1 MTGGGAQL
9 RHMKQ
14 LVEYHTGM
22 HCRVGYPHFHV
33 SSSKDDATK
42 LTPILSTGVG
52 LLMTY
57 ENNEEQRNLF
67 QETVSAPIVEEEVKE
82 IQVEIN
88 DVQTETKVEVEETVS
103 QVKAKK
109 KGGIMESL
117 DWLRQKLENQFK
129 DNIE

>member
-57 ENNEEQRNLF
+57 ENNEMHKNLF
-67 QETVSAPIVEEEVKE
+67 QETISAQVVEEVVSD
-82 IQVEIN
+82 I
-88 DVQTETKVEVEETVS
+88 KVELEEQVAEPVNQAEEVVVS
-103 QVKAKK
+103 KSKK

-117 DWLRQKLENQFK
+117 DWLRQKFENQFK